1 MLNCFKCKHSGLR
14 YSKSQQQ
21 HQKDN
26 KHERNAF
33 KTKLSIVSDNIV
45 AIAERSHIVKV
56 ILHVK

>member
-1 MLNCFKCKHSGLR
+1 MLNYFKCQNSGLV
-14 YSKSQQQ
+14 YSKSQQP

-26 KHERNAF
+26 KLERNTS

-45 AIAERSHIVKV
+45 AIAEHSHIVKV